1 MRCGFYETEITPPL
15 GTAIFGYF
23 IPRINDKVTDK
34 LYAKACVLEQDGK
47 YCAMLV
53 LDALKVPPAFPAF
66 IQHYVREKTGIAPD
80 SLLITATHSH
90 TAFPIED
97 DLGIYDNPRFLEKQP
112 RVNAQLD
119 RQTMDMIRILSVDA
133 VVHAFRRLQ
142 PVRISFGT
150 GEAKGISYVREYYL
164 EDGTVRTN
172 PIQWKD
178 QIVKPYSQPDT
189 SLPVFFF
196 TDEAGKPVGSIASFA
211 LHHDIIS
218 GSQISADY
226 SGVVSRKM
234 KEKYGNDFVSMFFA
248 GFCGNINHANYMGEK
263 VGEPFVKTYEQT
275 GCILFDAIVRTVA
288 QAQPVNPELEVRL
301 ETATVKKRQL
311 PEGFIESVE
320 ALVKDPPSADTPS
333 SIEDPYSDGMKYLAS
348 GRLLSY
354 YGVETDKLLEVPVQV
369 IRIGDC
375 LIYALPGEMFSQF
388 ADKLRSASPTRKN
401 MFVEFANYQ
410 DCPYVPTKEL
420 FLPFVYESSYYSARW
435 EPDAGD
441 ILTDKALEIARKLM

>member
-23 IPRINDKVTDK
+23 MPRINTKVTDK

-53 LDALKVPPAFPAF
+53 LDSLRVPSSFPAF
-66 IQHYVREKTGIAPD
+66 IKNYVHEKTGIAPD
-80 SLLITATHSH
+80 AVLITATHSH
-90 TAFPIED
+90 TAFPIDD
-97 DLGIYDNPRFLEKQP
+97 DLGIYENPRFLEKQP
-112 RVNAQLD
+112 LLNAGLD
-119 RQTMDMIRILSVDA
+119 RQTRELIRILAADA
-133 VVHAFRRLQ
+133 IVHAFRRLR
-142 PVRISFGT
+142 PAKIRFGI
-150 GEAKGISYVREYYL
+150 GEANNISYVREYYL

-172 PIQWKD
+172 PLQWRE
-178 QIVKPYSQPDT
+178 QIVKPYAQPDT

-196 TDEAGKPVGSIASFA
+196 TDQEGIPMGSISAFA

-226 SGVVSRKM
+226 SGVVSRRM
-234 KEKYGNDFVSMFFA
+234 KEKYGNAFISLFFA

-275 GCILFDAIVRTVA
+275 GDILYDAIMRTVES
-288 QAQPVNPELEVRL
+288 AQPVSPVLDVKL
-301 ETATVKKRQL
+301 ETVPIKKRQL
-311 PEGFIESVE
+311 PEGFIESVK
-320 ALVKDPPSADTPS
+320 ALVKNPPPADTPT

-348 GRLLSY
+348 QRLLSY
-354 YGVETDKLLEVPVQV
+354 YGVEKDKLFDVPVQV

-388 ADKLRSASPTRKN
+388 ADTIRKASPTRKN
-401 MFVEFANYQ
+401 MFVELANFPNS
-410 DCPYVPTKEL
+410 PYVPTKEM
-420 FLPFVYESSYYSARW
+420 FLPFVYEASYYSARW

-441 ILTDKALEIARKLM
+441 ILTGKAIGIAKKML